1 MARGG
6 VDVVAD
12 TTGRAEFSDVP
23 GLMNPRGRIILLV
36 GTGRRIDLDQ
46 WAFYTRELHLVGF
59 IMSGMTVSELAE
71 AAEWIN
77 AQHGIRR
84 LTVSLA
90 RLCALPTPPGPTRS
104 SRVAGSRASAT
115 TQSPDNTTAIMAL
128 TSRQAR
134 IATPRHV
141 NAEPTPERE
150 GRARSS
156 RDEP

>member
-1 MARGG
+1 M
-6 VDVVAD
+6 AD
-12 TTGRAEFSDVP
+12 TTGRAEFSDAP
-23 GLMNPRGRIILLV
+23 GLMNPRGRIVLLA

-90 RLCALPTPPGPTRS
+90 PVMRFADAARAHSIVESGQLPRLGDHTIGR
-104 SRVAGSRASAT
+104 
-115 TQSPDNTTAIMAL
+115 L
-128 TSRQAR
+128 TLQ
-134 IATPRHV
+134 P
-141 NAEPTPERE
+141 
-150 GRARSS
+150 
-156 RDEP
+156 